1 MKRVVLRIGCV
12 AVCAAL
18 ALTLGCGCALLPPA
32 TGVPGA
38 ASSAVS
44 VPTDDSGKPLY
55 DPAVLNDGRLRVL
68 YCDGRSGSSTTILCG
83 STPLHQAAR
92 SENVSLVE
100 DSATGTADY
109 WLRSWSD
116 PTGRGGRRTALY
128 DKTGT
133 EVMSFEGEQ
142 NATLQNGLLVLQ
154 ESRLVDGGYVP
165 ESGYGTCQVIDLA
178 TGAAL
183 PVPEGAY
190 SCTLCG
196 DKLVFSCYARPEGL
210 DDYDWDT
217 DYRQNSW
224 VVVQERDGNPI
235 YRADAASAYRLF
247 YDSDTLRDWVELD
260 VATGAETTDQI
271 LYNVLTGEQC
281 TGFLQVYPGGLAS
294 FSTGDGRYELRDM
307 TTEDRGLIAAF
318 DEQPSQYFPGYVV
331 TWHSGED
338 HGYELYDLETGTK
351 TPLYDVN
358 TTDNTIAVYALDG
371 SLRVYSKDNGKLL
384 TDTTVEPVEHQQRV
398 RMSNYGSGYV
408 WLKLQDNDRYE
419 TTATRLYGPQGLV
432 SDLTALQGKYS
443 YVNYLTTDP
452 DGRPMFYGSRSA
464 VGSAYGN
471 VCDVLDADG
480 KVVLQGLASCA
491 GYYSNSLNALPDHVF
506 AAQRGFYVG
515 WMDTSGNWLYCQSI
529 FSSATADDEPSYG
542 Y

>member
-1 MKRVVLRIGCV
+1 MKRVVLRIGCG
-12 AVCAAL
+12 AVCTAL

-44 VPTDDSGKPLY
+44 VPTDDNGKPLY
-55 DPAVLNDGRLRVL
+55 DPAVLNDSRLRVL
-68 YCDGRSGSSTTILCG
+68 YCDSRSGSSTTILCG
-83 STPLHQAAR
+83 STPLHQSAR

-142 NATLQNGLLVLQ
+142 SATLQNGLLVLQ
-154 ESRLVDGGYVP
+154 ESRLIDGGYVP

-190 SCTLCG
+190 SCTVCG

-224 VVVQERDGNPI
+224 VVVQEKDGTPV

-247 YDSDTLRDWVELD
+247 YDSDTLSDWVVLD
-260 VATGAETTDQI
+260 VTTGEETTDRI

-294 FSTGDGRYELRDM
+294 FSTSDGRYELRDM

-358 TTDNTIAVYALDG
+358 ATDNTVAVYALDG
-371 SLRVYSKDNGKLL
+371 SLRVYSTDNGKLL

-398 RMSNYGSGYV
+398 RMSNCGSGYV
-408 WLKLQDNDRYE
+408 WLELQDNDRYE

-443 YVNYLTTDP
+443 YVDYLTTDP
-452 DGRPMFYGSRSA
+452 DGSPMFCGSRA
-464 VGSAYGN
+464 AAGSAYGN
-471 VCDVLDADG
+471 VYDVLDADG
-480 KVVLQGLASCA
+480 KVVLQGLSSCT

-529 FSSATADDEPSYG
+529 FSSATADDVPSYG